1 VPEAQNRAT
10 ELNISIENAE
20 FGENVEF

>member
-20 FGENVEF
+20 FGEDVEF